1 MMFYAITYMNSNIY
15 FLCVILFI
23 DDTEKYQRF
32 RQKQFT
38 HRSIQKY
45 ESAQNRDLSP
55 RLTAPAV
62 VHSSSGYYYK
72 NKLTTTL
79 PTKTIE
85 NIEYGKL
92 AKYSDRALDKE
103 LQNYHLDSFK
113 FRNAHESIMAI
124 ISKKVK
130 HTVRR
135 KSNYQLADESIQN
148 GLMNSRSKK

>member
-1 MMFYAITYMNSNIY
+1 MFYWTTSLNCTIY
-15 FLCVILFI
+15 FLCIIFFI
-23 DDTEKYQRF
+23 DDTDNYQKF

-38 HRSIQKY
+38 HRSIQNY
-45 ESAQNRDLSP
+45 ESARNRDLSP
-55 RLTAPAV
+55 RPTAPAAA
-62 VHSSSGYYYK
+62 HSSSGYYYK
-72 NKLTTTL
+72 DKLTTTL

-85 NIEYGKL
+85 HIEYGKL
-92 AKYSDRALDKE
+92 TKYSDRALDRE
-103 LQNYHLDSFK
+103 LQNYHLGSFK

-148 GLMNSRSKK
+148 SLMNSKSRK